1 MDKTRIIGDFLEI
14 NSDIIQAEF
23 ESKLPKFLKKFKFRK
38 QRKRLLSNVSKLRE
52 SNMTLEVDNL
62 IELFSY
68 VYNNFYP
75 ETSYK
80 CIKKCK
86 INVDK
91 GIYEAMINFDNQVS
105 VIVIEEE
112 TYPKFNI
119 SSKIIVRD
127 GVSEGIDI
135 QTDKLFSD
143 NNAKNEILSRINKEL
158 LNTIC
163 DYIEDIIKP
172 YYGSE
177 ENNYGMVEESVL
189 GIDITNHGRTE

>member
-14 NSDIIQAEF
+14 NSDITQAEF

-38 QRKRLLSNVSKLRE
+38 QRKRLLNNVSKLRE
-52 SNMTLEVDNL
+52 SNMILEVDNL

-75 ETSYK
+75 EASYK

-86 INVDK
+86 LDK
-91 GIYEAMINFDNQVS
+91 DTYEAMVNFDNQVS
-105 VIVIEEE
+105 VIVIDEEI
-112 TYPKFNI
+112 YPKFNI

-143 NNAKNEILSRINKEL
+143 NIVKNEILYRINREL
-158 LNTIC
+158 LSVIC
-163 DYIEDIIKP
+163 DYIEDIIKL
-172 YYGSE
+172 YYDNK
-177 ENNYGMVEESVL
+177 ENNYGLVEESVL
-189 GIDITNHGRTE
+189 GIDITNHGL